1 MIESAPNLAEI
12 ALARSQSQRVLV
24 SGLET
29 PYWFYPAETK
39 SQGQIVLV
47 HGYRGTHE
55 GLAAI
60 VASLADF
67 DCYVPDLP
75 AFGETGPFLAEH
87 TVENY
92 SKWLKGFVTGLKLDK
107 SAAILGHSFGTL
119 VVGCYAAANSTHRV
133 ILVNPVSEP
142 AMQGPRTFMTKL
154 SRFYYR
160 FSATLSPKFGR
171 WLLSLAPVVW
181 LVTAV
186 MFKGSDRDLRTWV
199 KNQHSTYFSRFASAK
214 TAAEGF
220 EASIDHNL
228 TEYAPL
234 IKQPA
239 LLICADQDD
248 VTSIQAQ
255 RQTAALYPDATY
267 VELTGV
273 GHLTHYERPV
283 EIASHTRD
291 FLVATK

>member
-1 MIESAPNLAEI
+1 MIDSAPKLAEK
-12 ALARSQSQRVLV
+12 ALARSQPKRVLV
-24 SGLET
+24 NGLET
-29 PYWFYPAETK
+29 PYWFYPAEAK
-39 SQGQIVLV
+39 SLGEIVLV

-60 VASLADF
+60 VAALADF
-67 DCYVPDLP
+67 ECYVPDLP
-75 AFGETGPFLAEH
+75 AFGEAKPLNAEH

-92 SKWLKGFVTGLKLDK
+92 SKWLDAFVSSLKLDK

-119 VVGCYAAANSTHRV
+119 VVGCYAPANPTHRV

-142 AMQGPRTFMTKL
+142 AMQGPRTVMTKL

-160 FSATLSPKFGR
+160 FSAARAPKFGR

-186 MFKGSDRDLRTWV
+186 MFKGNDRNLRNWV

-220 EASIDHNL
+220 EASIAHNL
-228 TEYAPL
+228 TEYAPK
-234 IKQPA
+234 ITQPT

-255 RQTAALYPDATY
+255 RQAALLYADATY
-267 VELTGV
+267 VELRGV

-283 EIASHTRD
+283 EIAKHTRD

>member
-1 MIESAPNLAEI
+1 MIESASNLAEI
-12 ALARSQSQRVLV
+12 AFARSQSKRVLV

-29 PYWFYPAETK
+29 PYWFYPAESK
-39 SQGQIVLV
+39 SRGQIVLV

-60 VASLADF
+60 VASLVDF
-67 DCYVPDLP
+67 DCFVPDLP
-75 AFGETGPFLAEH
+75 AFGEAEPLRVQH
-87 TVENY
+87 TIENY
-92 SKWLKGFVTGLKLDK
+92 STWLEGFVSGLKLDK

-119 VVGCYAAANSTHRV
+119 VVGCFASANSTHRV

-142 AMQGPRTFMTKL
+142 AMQGPRTVMTKL

-160 FSATLSPKFGR
+160 FSAARSPKFGR

-186 MFKGSDRDLRTWV
+186 MFKGHDRQLRNWV
-199 KNQHSTYFSRFASAK
+199 KHQHSTYFSRFASAK

-220 EASIDHNL
+220 EASIAHNL
-228 TEYAPL
+228 TEYAPK
-234 IKQPA
+234 IKQPT

-255 RQTAALYPDATY
+255 RQTAALYADATY

-283 EIASHTRD
+283 EIATHTRD
-291 FLVATK
+291 FLAATK